1 MTVSAREENKAE
13 TGEET
18 RREDGV
24 VGGAR
29 RGRGGV
35 SQKLW
40 CDKPSS
46 LL

>member
-18 RREDGV
+18 RREEGV
-24 VGGAR
+24 LGGAR

>member
-1 MTVSAREENKAE
+1 MAVSAGEKNKAE
-13 TGEET
+13 TGGET
-18 RREDGV
+18 RREEGV

-35 SQKLW
+35 TQELW

>member
-1 MTVSAREENKAE
+1 MAVSAGEENKGE

-18 RREDGV
+18 RREEGV

-40 CDKPSS
+40 CD
-46 LL
+46 